1 MKMKKALFLLLA
13 LSLVFCFCACD
24 SGGSSSSDRAGIVG
38 PKYTST
44 PEDRSGVSVGDLVLG
59 NKNTCT
65 ADNYKNDPASYAE
78 DGEVVGIV
86 VYKGETGT
94 VGITDKV
101 YMVGL
106 NQGTNLIWAPDATTG
121 YTTEFATSQT
131 AGEDNWAVIEAT
143 DAAGAADAVNKYPA
157 FSYAKTYSATG
168 YSSGWFL
175 PSFKEIREI
184 YNIKHYINKGIE
196 AIGSGAKLPTDGYM
210 CSSSQSTSDVECISR
225 VALNNGGPSGFGDKK
240 GSYIVRVVH
249 TLD

>member
-1 MKMKKALFLLLA
+1 MKFNRYLYMFLA
-13 LSLVFCFCACD
+13 LCLVLCFFSCD
-24 SGGSSSSDRAGIVG
+24 GSGSSDRSGIVG

-44 PEDRSGVSVGDLVLG
+44 PENRSGVSVGDLVLG

-78 DGEVVGIV
+78 DGDVVGIV

-143 DAAGAADAVNKYPA
+143 DAAGAADAVTNYPA
-157 FSYAKTYSATG
+157 FNFANTYNVSG

-184 YNIKHYINKGIE
+184 YNIKHYINEGIE